1 MQRRTDAN
9 RITTQLV
16 SSYLPVS
23 IFLSVLLL
31 NGSRV
36 LAVRLDNRGRTVDSF
51 QEFPIFLGPRFSRE
65 NAVRTLARAS
75 DSPRLSTPKSRTDS
89 VGERSRELGAGS
101 NCRKI
106 PSPPAPLPE
115 RARGA
120 MRPRSPAPFRTG
132 IGAGSKLPFWQ
143 AASQSSGVCRLF
155 WQPLF
160 AGRRAA
166 AGHSMILHALAALV
180 MANYGLHKK
189 CDRDWHAICNKRGS
203 FPAGGIRE
211 RQQADRQATPGD
223 ADRETAGSSDTPRLM
238 FIK

>member
-1 MQRRTDAN
+1 MQTALRHN
-9 RITTQLV
+9 LFP
-16 SSYLPVS
+16 L
-23 IFLSVLLL
+23 IFLSPFFCQSCFLMAHAF
-31 NGSRV
+31 

-65 NAVRTLARAS
+65 NAVRTLARTS

-89 VGERSRELGAGS
+89 ERGKEQRVGSREQLPE
-101 NCRKI
+101 NPLTPC
-106 PSPPAPLPE
+106 PSPGTGEGSDA
-115 RARGA
+115 
-120 MRPRSPAPFRTG
+120 PRSPAPFRTG